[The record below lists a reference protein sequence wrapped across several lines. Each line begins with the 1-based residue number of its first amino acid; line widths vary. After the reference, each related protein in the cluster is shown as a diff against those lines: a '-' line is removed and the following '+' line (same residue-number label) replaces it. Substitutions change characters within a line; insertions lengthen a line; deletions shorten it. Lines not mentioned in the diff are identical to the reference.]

1 MTKTTSASLVIAD
14 VVLVKTQKEI
24 FMLIINLTEELD
36 FRFDSQLVEECLS
49 EREFKHRTH
58 MFYHSRYVE
67 FYSSA
72 IPFVNS
78 HLYDSVKPILEQIP
92 IYLVSTEQAH
102 QTVNVAYW
110 GRVESIVVPED
121 KYEKGTVNEEG
132 LFDSYAMID
141 LLGLYHRDVLTSVN
155 GCAGIEN
162 IKPNIFIWVDKIFD
176 YVKAKT
182 DRNDYEDDFHYE
194 CALSRRFDAL
204 TSEVILHELMHAL
217 MDNLL
222 LGFGRHNIPIKRFMG
237 RFDTYKEESLA
248 NAMALELMEHHLRA
262 EDWDFIIDFV
272 KHQPDEYSLG
282 LEYLSLPVFSYAEEW
297 VSHKDGH
304 SFDSNVIQAW
314 FSYVEGAKPLDK
326 KQLKALEYGLG
337 FTGGLFKYNGV
348 FYNNHD
354 VCVNVIK
361 DYANNHS
368 VTRSDL
374 HNAFPNSLNNNY
386 EAMIDYPQTKEFH
399 DKRDG
404 STRSISVENIIH
416 CTDGDV
422 VVCDYWHPEDMP
434 GFVQNARQMGI
445 RIDTF

>member
-1 MTKTTSASLVIAD
+1 
-14 VVLVKTQKEI
+14 
-24 FMLIINLTEELD
+24 MLIINLTKGFE
-36 FRFDSQLVEECLS
+36 FRFDPQLVEECLS
-49 EREFKHRTH
+49 ERFLLREIFMHHRLRN
-58 MFYHSRYVE
+58 SRLH
-67 FYSSA
+67 SSA
-72 IPFVNS
+72 IPFVS
-78 HLYDSVKPILEQIP
+78 GHPDDSVKPILEQIP

-110 GRVESIVVPED
+110 GRVESVVVPED
-121 KYEKGTVNEEG
+121 KYEKKTVNEEG
-132 LFDSYAMID
+132 LFDSYEMID

-204 TSEVILHELMHAL
+204 TSKVILHELMHAL

-248 NAMALELMEHHLRA
+248 NAMALKLMKYCLRD

-282 LEYLSLPVFSYAEEW
+282 LEYLSLPVFRYAKRW
-297 VSHKDGH
+297 VDHKDGD

-314 FSYVEGAKPLDK
+314 LSYVEGAKPLDK
-326 KQLKALEYGLG
+326 KQLKALEDGLG
-337 FTGGLFKYNGV
+337 CSERLFKYNGV
-348 FYNNHD
+348 FYDDND

-368 VTRSDL
+368 VTRSAL

-399 DKRDG
+399 NKRNG
-404 STRSISVENIIH
+404 NTSSISEENIIH

-422 VVCDYWHPEDMP
+422 VVCDDWDEDDMP
-434 GFVQNARQMGI
+434 GFVQNARQKGI

>member
-1 MTKTTSASLVIAD
+1 
-14 VVLVKTQKEI
+14 
-24 FMLIINLTEELD
+24 MLIINLTKGFE

-49 EREFKHRTH
+49 QSCFLRKILRYHRLYYRLLH
-58 MFYHSRYVE
+58 
-67 FYSSA
+67 SSA

-78 HLYDSVKPILEQIP
+78 HPNDSEKPILEQIP

-110 GRVESIVVPED
+110 GRVESVVVPED
-121 KYEKGTVNEEG
+121 KYEKKTINKEG
-132 LFDSYAMID
+132 LFDSYEMVD
-141 LLGLYHRDVLTSVN
+141 LFGLYRRDVLTSGN

-162 IKPNIFIWVDKIFD
+162 IKPNIFIWVDKISD

-182 DRNDYEDDFHYE
+182 DRNDSEDDFDYE

-204 TSEVILHELMHAL
+204 TSKVILHELMHAL

-222 LGFGRHNIPIKRFMG
+222 LGFGRHNIPTKRFMG

-282 LEYLSLPVFSYAEEW
+282 LEYLSLPVFRYAERW
-297 VSHKDGH
+297 VFHKNVL

-314 FSYVEGAKPLDK
+314 LSYVKGAKPLDK
-326 KQLKALEYGLG
+326 KQLNTLEYGLRCSAG
-337 FTGGLFKYNGV
+337 IFKYNGV
-348 FYNNHD
+348 FYDDND

-374 HNAFPNSLNNNY
+374 HNAFPNYLNNNY
-386 EAMIDYPQTKEFH
+386 ETMIDYPQTKEFH
-399 DKRDG
+399 DKQDG

-416 CTDGDV
+416 CLDGDV
-422 VVCDYWHPEDMP
+422 VVCDYWLRNDML
-434 GFVQNARQMGI
+434 GFVQNARQKGI